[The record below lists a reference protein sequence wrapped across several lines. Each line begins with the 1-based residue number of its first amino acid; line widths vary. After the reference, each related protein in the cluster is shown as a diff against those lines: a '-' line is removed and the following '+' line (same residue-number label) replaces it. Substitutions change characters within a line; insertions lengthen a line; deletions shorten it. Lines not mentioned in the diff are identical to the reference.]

1 MTRKLYN
8 YCTLASVLLLC
19 GSLWW
24 WHHASRNT
32 DQVTL
37 HGIGGASV
45 QLTGSA
51 GQVMLTK
58 AAHRSNGGGELS
70 WKTSSQGGEPK
81 LLATSF
87 AFNNHA
93 RNGMTLVL
101 PSWAL
106 AMVFAV
112 LPSLWVY
119 AKLPGKGGKKKKPAE
134 AH

>member
-1 MTRKLYN
+1 MKRKLYN
-8 YCTLASVLLLC
+8 YCTIASVLLLC

-37 HGIGGASV
+37 HGLGGASV
-45 QLTGSA
+45 QLTGSS

-58 AAHRSNGGGELS
+58 APYASRGSGELS
-70 WKTSSQGGEPK
+70 WKTSSHGGSPK

-87 AFNNHA
+87 TFKSQH
-93 RNGMTLVL
+93 NGMTLIL

-106 AMVFAV
+106 ALVFAV

-119 AKLPGKGGKKKKPAE
+119 SKVKRKGGKKKPAE

>member
-1 MTRKLYN
+1 MKRKLYN
-8 YCTLASVLLLC
+8 YCTIASVLLLC

-37 HGIGGASV
+37 HGVGGASV
-45 QLTGSA
+45 QLTGSS
-51 GQVMLTK
+51 GLVMLTK
-58 AAHRSNGGGELS
+58 APHHSRGGGELS
-70 WKTSSQGGEPK
+70 WKTSSQGGSPK

-87 AFNNHA
+87 RFNSNS
-93 RNGMTLVL
+93 RDGMTLVL
-101 PSWAL
+101 PSWSLAL
-106 AMVFAV
+106 VFAV

-119 AKLPGKGGKKKKPAE
+119 SKVKRKGGKKKPAE

>member
-1 MTRKLYN
+1 MKRKLYN
-8 YCTLASVLLLC
+8 LCTLASLLLLC

-24 WHHASRNT
+24 WNHSSRNT

-37 HGIGGASV
+37 HGVGGTSV
-45 QLTGSA
+45 QVTGSG

-58 AAHRSNGGGELS
+58 AVSNDADGGNLS
-70 WKTSSQGGEPK
+70 WKSSAQGGEPK

-87 AFNNHA
+87 NFNNHPQ
-93 RNGMTLVL
+93 NGMTLVL

-106 AMVFAV
+106 ALVFAV
-112 LPSLWVY
+112 LPSLWIYSKVH
-119 AKLPGKGGKKKKPAE
+119 GKGGKKKPAE